1 MRKQHNRLGYFTKP
15 FISYFIDGNRQAHIN
30 HCAKYNVEAINDEG
44 ISCRPQSV
52 VYTSEKEFKIL
63 QSYKFTSKKS
73 PLIGVAFKYHIQS
86 RHRKIA
92 E

>member
-15 FISYFIDGNRQAHIN
+15 FIYFLKEGRVDAHIN

-44 ISCRPQSV
+44 ISGRPQSV

-63 QSYKFTSKKS
+63 QSENKNNKSKTAHNIKTVYCIC
-73 PLIGVAFKYHIQS
+73 LYIML
-86 RHRKIA
+86 
-92 E
+92 